1 MSVTSKHV
9 PGNTLESFQEGW
21 EIQWDNFRQS
31 AGSVSGI
38 VIGTWLGAHYPL
50 VSGFSVFTWF
60 NVEITE

>member
-1 MSVTSKHV
+1 
-9 PGNTLESFQEGW
+9 LIESFQEGW